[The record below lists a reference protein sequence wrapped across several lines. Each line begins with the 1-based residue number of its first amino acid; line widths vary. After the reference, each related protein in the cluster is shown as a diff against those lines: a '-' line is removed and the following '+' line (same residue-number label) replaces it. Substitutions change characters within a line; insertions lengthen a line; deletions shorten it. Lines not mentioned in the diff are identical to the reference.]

1 MNVIDQHNGDPG
13 ANRAFAYVAFG
24 AAGLYGL
31 YRLSEYLPQP
41 VVLTAI
47 AIVLPLLF
55 VAARRYVREANKP
68 PKRALVVLNNNAA
81 GYDPVEARTAGDA
94 LEDAGFQVVW
104 ASPLGGVAKGV
115 KDTEGVRNGVYGD
128 DDTLPLARCP
138 ARDFV
143 AFYCVGGPGAVD
155 LKSEAL
161 EQRAAQQLE
170 ADGVVGA
177 SGEGVVAFA
186 NLFAAEKNKALLIKG
201 DELGKQAQ
209 GSTARIVVGESVE
222 STRAVVQ
229 AMAAALASVK
239 PKAA

>member
-1 MNVIDQHNGDPG
+1 MNVIDSHNGDPG

-31 YRLSEYLPQP
+31 YWLSEYLPQG
-41 VVLTAI
+41 VVLTAL
-47 AIVLPLLF
+47 AVALPLLF

-68 PKRALVVLNNNAA
+68 PRRALVVLSNNAA
-81 GYDPVEARTAGDA
+81 GYDSAEARLAGDA
-94 LEDAGFQVVW
+94 LEDAGLQVVW
-104 ASPLGGVAKGV
+104 ASPLGGAAPSV
-115 KDTEGVRNGVYGD
+115 KDTEGVYGD
-128 DDTLPLARCP
+128 HATLPLARCP

-177 SGEGVVAFA
+177 SGSGVVAFA
-186 NLFAAEKNKALLIKG
+186 NLFSAEPDKALLIKG

-209 GSTARIVVGESVE
+209 GSTARIVVGESGD
-222 STRAVVQ
+222 STRAVVE